1 MLLDTIW
8 NRLLDRLLRE
18 ERGDG
23 IISWVVLAVG
33 LAAAAAAVI
42 ALLATGDH
50 QRRPVDR
57 QPDLRRLTRRR

>member
-1 MLLDTIW
+1 MLLDKFW

-33 LAAAAAAVI
+33 LASAAAAVI
-42 ALLATGDH
+42 ALL
-50 QRRPVDR
+50 RPAIVNSA
-57 QPDLRRLTRRR
+57 QSIVNLISGG